1 MKILKIIFLGEIDFK
16 IKLKFFFRYGTNI
29 HVRKI
34 FMSYGDMSFVAH
46 FVIIKNL
53 KRTSEEKKT
62 LNDRHCNLQFND
74 INSYRGKIEV
84 RSTNGCTLR

>member
-53 KRTSEEKKT
+53 KRTSEEKK
-62 LNDRHCNLQFND
+62 LWMIDIVICNLT
-74 INSYRGKIEV
+74 ILTAIVGK
-84 RSTNGCTLR
+84 LK